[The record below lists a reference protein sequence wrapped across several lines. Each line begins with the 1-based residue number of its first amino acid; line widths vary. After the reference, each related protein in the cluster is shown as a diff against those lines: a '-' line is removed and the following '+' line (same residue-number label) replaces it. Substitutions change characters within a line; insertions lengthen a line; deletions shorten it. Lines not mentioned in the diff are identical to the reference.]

1 MVQPTI
7 QRAPRL
13 WVALLGIAVLT
24 AAAAFAGREFYRP
37 RPEAAT
43 QTVTVTTG
51 NSTPPSSTSKPA
63 PPGSPEVRAT
73 PDGAEHPLYPQVRQ
87 MLQDY
92 FDGINKKN
100 YAQWRSSVTKARA
113 QDMSESKFKSDFA
126 STKDGS
132 IVVYRIETA
141 PQQTL
146 RVLVSFTSVQNA
158 ADAPPELPKECIDWH
173 FVLPVSKED
182 NKWRIDIGDGTSS
195 PRHEECGTQT
205 S

>member
-24 AAAAFAGREFYRP
+24 AAAAFIGRQIYRP
-37 RPEAAT
+37 HPEAAGRID
-43 QTVTVTTG
+43 TVTTS

-63 PPGSPEVRAT
+63 PPGPPDVRPT
-73 PDGAEHPLYPQVRQ
+73 PDAAEHPLYPQVRQ

-92 FDGINKKN
+92 FDGINKRN
-100 YAQWRSSVTKARA
+100 YAQWRSAVTRIRA
-113 QDMSESKFKSDFA
+113 QDMAEAKFKADYA

-141 PQQTL
+141 PQQAL
-146 RVLVSFTSVQNA
+146 RVLVSFTSTQSA
-158 ADAPPELPKECIDWH
+158 EDAPQELPKECIEWH
-173 FVLPVSKED
+173 VVLPVTKED
-182 NKWRIDIGDGTSS
+182 NKWRIDVGDGASS